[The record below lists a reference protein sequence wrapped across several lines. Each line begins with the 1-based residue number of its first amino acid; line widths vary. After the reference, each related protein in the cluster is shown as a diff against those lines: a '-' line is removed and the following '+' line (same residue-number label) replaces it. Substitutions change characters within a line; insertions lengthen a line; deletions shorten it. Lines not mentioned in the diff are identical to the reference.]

1 MKKLFPLLL
10 LATTVLADVPLKNEG
25 VSVGNVI
32 TLDCVGSAINC
43 TRTLSTGTITVTAS
57 AETTADLVLYVDP
70 LGSDSNA
77 CTSTGASACLTIQG
91 ALNKSPRFLKHR
103 VTVNVAAGNYA
114 GFLVSGFAVDASTQK
129 ATAGILIDG
138 VLANV
143 TPATGTATGTATGGT
158 AGSTTTFGTLTDSGQ
173 GWTTNNLRG
182 RLVSIT
188 GGTGSGQVKVI
199 TANTSTSLTIAGTW
213 TAPVAAS
220 STYAIQAPAAIVTS
234 TTALVPTP
242 IGATAIEAAGIQ
254 IANNVMSGGGAGT
267 ASGAITIRNLAVS
280 VGASTGLIST
290 GTHGV
295 NLLQTSITSAGL
307 KLQNGSRMTMTTGT
321 VVSSGVAVN
330 MTLGA
335 QLLAL
340 QSYINSSSVG
350 MLASTGS
357 SLASTSNQVLVAGAQ
372 SDCVAVGFGGTGTAT
387 STRCDCQSA
396 ALSGGVVAGNAMV
409 PTAPQLFSTIA
420 VANGLDVTNCTFAA
434 AAENGTVTFGQTATL
449 SGNSLTAT
457 AYANNNGVIFLPS
470 AITITT
476 AGNDIS
482 VDDGAITSTYAALLG
497 IYSCVASLAT
507 GSRVCRL

>member
-25 VSVGNVI
+25 AAVGNVI
-32 TLDCVGSAINC
+32 TLDCVGAAINC
-43 TRTLSTGTITVTAS
+43 TRTLSTGTITVAAP
-57 AETTADLVLYVDP
+57 AETTADLQLYVDP
-70 LGSDSNA
+70 SGSDSNA

-114 GFLVSGFAVDASTQK
+114 GFLVSGFTVDASTQK

-143 TPATGTATGTATGGT
+143 TPTTGTATGTATGGT
-158 AGSTTTFGTLTDSGQ
+158 AGSTTTFGTLVAAAQT
-173 GWTTNNLRG
+173 WTINNLRG
-182 RLVSIT
+182 RLVVISS
-188 GGTGSGQVKVI
+188 GTGSGQTKVI
-199 TANTSTSLTIAGTW
+199 TANTATTLTIAGTW
-213 TAPVAAS
+213 TAPDATSV
-220 STYAIQAPAAIVTS
+220 YAIQSPSAIVTS

-267 ASGAITIRNLAVS
+267 ASGAITIRNLGVS

-350 MLASTGS
+350 LLASTGS